1 MDGDRGDTGGDVDSG
16 GARLRDA
23 LDACGENE
31 GLVALFEKAIDAHLE
46 VLARH
51 KAGMESYLHLFLL
64 TNEMGTLPVPSPPN
78 RPALRYVRLTG
89 LAGFLLQDH
98 PPHALTDNPTYE
110 AAYHHHIVGSNLGND
125 AGMSP
130 TSNLL
135 RACSHACR
143 VCVVCV
149 VSCRAVCCVCRD

>member
-1 MDGDRGDTGGDVDSG
+1 MIADVFTAEFRALQATLFAHLAMDGDRGETGGDVDSG

-64 TNEMGTLPVPSPPN
+64 TNEMGTLPVPSPPS

-89 LAGFLLQDH
+89 RAGFLLRRTTRRT
-98 PPHALTDNPTYE
+98 P
-110 AAYHHHIVGSNLGND
+110 
-125 AGMSP
+125 
-130 TSNLL
+130 
-135 RACSHACR
+135 
-143 VCVVCV
+143 
-149 VSCRAVCCVCRD
+149 